1 MVDLADPSK
10 PLKNRR
16 HELFSIQ
23 KSKGVDNGAAWKN
36 TIPFGQ
42 AYSGGPTSL
51 RVSGHRVARRNEVRA
66 RIKWLIA
73 AARNDAGDVPE
84 TFERSDIIK
93 LSLEVSDAL
102 EAAYQGAVK
111 SNISPLRLEQLRT
124 VFASHLGRQGK
135 LAEGADE
142 ILPDDDAAEQVKKM
156 ILWMENR
163 EPCTC
168 PTH

>member
-1 MVDLADPSK
+1 MVDLPDPSQ

-23 KSKGVDNGAAWKN
+23 KSKGVDNGAAWKS
-36 TIPFGQ
+36 TITFGQ

-51 RVSGHRVARRNEVRA
+51 RVSGHRVAKRNDVKA
-66 RIKWLIA
+66 RIQWLIEA
-73 AARNDAGDVPE
+73 AQDDAGDVQE
-84 TFERSDIIK
+84 SFERSDIIK

-111 SNISPLRLEQLRT
+111 SNVSPLRLEQLRT

-142 ILPDDDAAEQVKKM
+142 ILPDDESAEQVKKM
-156 ILWMENR
+156 IFWMENR
-163 EPCTC
+163 GPCTC